1 MSIRD
6 IVEAT
11 GLAKTTVIRLVQT
24 LEQNGLLWA
33 APNGYLAGPG
43 LWRWAHL
50 ARSSWE
56 LPPETQKLM
65 RDLGARRRETVN
77 LYMLRDIYRVCVAQQ
92 ESPQPLRHV
101 VHVGDELPLWA
112 GASSKVLLRDA
123 PESLLTRIARS
134 SPYGEGHVKRLT
146 EWIEEAAHQG
156 WAVSHGERED
166 GLSAVAVPVLGRSGG
181 GRRRAV
187 PERPHRPFLR
197 RPGRTVRR
205 RTCGRPPSTCPNGAS
220 TTRSA
225 RRSDHTRRAD
235 ARRRSQANAGTTAQR
250 SPGTRP
256 DQRARRAVL
265 QLPADAARRRG
276 RQGRGAGPGRPGPAP
291 GPGPGAQRGR
301 ARARPSSRRTPGK
314 KSVELDLKDAGR
326 PGHVRGPAP
335 GRRRAPGELPGRR
348 RSPVSAS
355 AGRGCTSSTR
365 ASSTAPSPASG
376 RPAR

>member
-1 MSIRD
+1 VSTASGSGAPEASGVRSVQRALDILSLLSEERPAVSIRD

-123 PESLLTRIARS
+123 PESLLTRVARS

-146 EWIEEAAHQG
+146 EWIEETAHQG

-166 GLSAVAVPVLGRSGG
+166 GLSAVAVPVLGRSG
-181 GRRRAV
+181 AV
-187 PERPHRPFLR
+187 VAALSLSGP
-197 RPGRTVRR
+197 TVRF
-205 RTCGRPPSTCPNGAS
+205 
-220 TTRSA
+220 
-225 RRSDHTRRAD
+225 SDDLVERFAAD
-235 ARRRSQANAGTTAQR
+235 LRQ
-250 SPGTRP
+250 
-256 DQRARRAVL
+256 
-265 QLPADAARRRG
+265 AARQMSERG
-276 RQGRGAGPGRPGPAP
+276 FDHP
-291 GPGPGAQRGR
+291 
-301 ARARPSSRRTPGK
+301 
-314 KSVELDLKDAGR
+314 L
-326 PGHVRGPAP
+326 
-335 GRRRAPGELPGRR
+335 
-348 RSPVSAS
+348 
-355 AGRGCTSSTR
+355 
-365 ASSTAPSPASG
+365 SPAI
-376 RPAR
+376 